1 MNKISNLFI
10 FSRLSGK
17 LQKVDSYVAAL
28 NRRTSAFSTGLK
40 KISDGLESIGTL
52 SAMDLPGVLIQ
63 VALAV
68 GCHSSKELPSAVTKN
83 IQRAIYY
90 YFALQRERD
99 RDFSD
104 EAAAEVPWTRPKYQP
119 RYYVHIMFILCSYY
133 CIYVNSVSFMFICFS
148 HFIRSLIKMS
158 SNSYSAWST
167 RSKGQARVI
176 FGFSNST
183 CCCTWPTSSWNSV
196 ILTLPTRTGKFLHI
210 ILKKH
215 QPTSLTLPQVG
226 NVPRV
231 RRQGHLPVHQ

>member
-1 MNKISNLFI
+1 MHLMHEGLGKHLLVYICAVLKKAGKYSSNLYEISSYYLFNKTSNLFI
-10 FSRLSGK
+10 LSRLPGK

-68 GCHSSKELPSAVTKN
+68 GCHSSTELPSAVTKN

-104 EAAAEVPWTRPKYQP
+104 ELAVEVP
-119 RYYVHIMFILCSYY
+119 
-133 CIYVNSVSFMFICFS
+133 
-148 HFIRSLIKMS
+148 
-158 SNSYSAWST
+158 
-167 RSKGQARVI
+167 
-176 FGFSNST
+176 
-183 CCCTWPTSSWNSV
+183 
-196 ILTLPTRTGKFLHI
+196 
-210 ILKKH
+210 
-215 QPTSLTLPQVG
+215 
-226 NVPRV
+226 
-231 RRQGHLPVHQ
+231 